1 MEKDGALMC
10 VSFEHPSNAITD
22 MAVGFF
28 GMFTDVSKGQLSNIK
43 CPMVVI
49 GGSVTDVR
57 DEHPLKIE
65 FPIVVMVDGRLIEI
79 KDEQSSKT
87 S

>member
-1 MEKDGALMC
+1 
-10 VSFEHPSNAITD
+10 

-28 GMFTDVSKGQLSNIK
+28 GMCTEVSEGQLSNIK

-49 GGSVTDVR
+49 GGSVTDVK
-57 DEHPLKIE
+57 DEHPLKTE
-65 FPIVVMVDGRLIEI
+65 FPIVVIVDGRLIEV
-79 KDEQSSKT
+79 KDEHPSKT